1 MEKARK
7 ALLLGSLAV
16 AGLASVAWTVFLTY
30 ELARFVYEVV

>member
-7 ALLLGSLAV
+7 ALLLGAMAL
-16 AGLASVAWTVFLTY
+16 AGLASVVWTFFLTY